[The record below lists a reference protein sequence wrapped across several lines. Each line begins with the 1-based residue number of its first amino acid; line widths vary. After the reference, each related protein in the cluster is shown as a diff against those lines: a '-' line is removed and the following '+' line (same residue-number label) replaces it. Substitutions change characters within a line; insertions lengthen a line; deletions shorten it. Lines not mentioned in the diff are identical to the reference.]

1 MNLPNKIENEL
12 LLNDTITSENL
23 IHTLS
28 QSLLRIIPN
37 IILNKREEVIPL
49 LISAVHLNPNIS
61 ERDKLLQ
68 QLFNLKKKPSDAER
82 MMILTGI
89 VGIAKS
95 SGKALV
101 ENEILPQCWE
111 QLTHKYPE
119 RRLLVAESC
128 TALIPYISV
137 SKNFKILIG
146 LMEKY
151 SFHKIENCTIAISSH
166 CDCT

>member
-1 MNLPNKIENEL
+1 MDNEIL
-12 LLNDTITSENL
+12 DNILSDTINTENL

-82 MMILTGI
+82 VMILTGV
-89 VGIAKS
+89 VGIAKN
-95 SGKALV
+95 SGKSLV

-111 QLTHKYPE
+111 QLTHKHQE

-137 SKNFKILIG
+137 SIIFNIVSVSKLNSICF
-146 LMEKY
+146 
-151 SFHKIENCTIAISSH
+151 
-166 CDCT
+166 